1 MVAAPLA
8 YFRGEFL
15 PASDAKVGVMT
26 HALHYGTAVFEGIR
40 SNWNSEEQK
49 HSVFR
54 PREHY
59 VRLHDS
65 CNILRM
71 HLQYNVDEL
80 LDITKELIQKSG
92 FKEDLYIRPLVF
104 KSEER
109 VANLKL
115 HELSDDFVLLAVPL
129 GNYIDTRAARCIVSG
144 WRRIDES
151 MVPTRVKISGNYIN
165 GILAKT
171 DAILAGYDEAI
182 LLNDDGSVAEG
193 TGENIFIVRNNII
206 STPPISSN
214 ALPGI
219 TRDCV
224 MHLAVE
230 ELGLTVEEREIG
242 RGELYLADEVFFT
255 GTAAHLTAVG
265 EIDNRSIGNG
275 DVGEITGALQDL
287 YFTLIRGSNKKYR
300 HWCLMV

>member
-1 MVAAPLA
+1 MSVAPLA
-8 YFRGEFL
+8 YFHGEFL

-40 SNWNSEEQK
+40 SNWNSEEEK
-49 HSVFR
+49 HSIFR

-59 VRLHDS
+59 ARLHDS
-65 CNILRM
+65 SKILRM
-71 HLQYNVDEL
+71 NLNYSVDEL
-80 LDITKELIQKSG
+80 INITKELIQRSG

-109 VANLKL
+109 VASLKL

-129 GNYIDTRAARCIVSG
+129 GNYIDTHVARCIVSG

-171 DAILAGYDEAI
+171 DAVLAGYDEAI
-182 LLNDDGSVAEG
+182 LLNDDGTIAEG
-193 TGENIFIVRNNII
+193 TGENIFIVRDRTI

-214 ALPGI
+214 VLPGI

-224 MHLAVE
+224 MHLAAE
-230 ELGLTVEEREIG
+230 ELGLKVEEREIG
-242 RGELYLADEVFFT
+242 RGELYLSDEVFFT

-275 DVGEITGALQDL
+275 DVGEITSVLQDL
-287 YFTLIRGSNKKYR
+287 YFTIIRGGNKKYR
-300 HWCLMV
+300 HWCVMV